1 MQQKQAIKKQYKAY
15 RSNWK
20 KSRTDLLLNL
30 KLSTEQEVEHAQFA
44 QLCDDF
50 MNYKFEISSR
60 VFNYY

>member
-20 KSRTDLLLNL
+20 KLRTDLLLNL
-30 KLSTEQEVEHAQFA
+30 KLSTEQEVDHA

-50 MNYKFEISSR
+50 MNYKFENSSR